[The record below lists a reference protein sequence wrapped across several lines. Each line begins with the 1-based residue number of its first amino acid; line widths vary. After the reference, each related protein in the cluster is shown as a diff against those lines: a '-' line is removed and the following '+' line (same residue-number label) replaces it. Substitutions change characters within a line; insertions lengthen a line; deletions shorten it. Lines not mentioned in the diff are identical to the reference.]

1 MKLYDML
8 ECQWTKLSVSYDFS
22 LHACNF
28 CDFVDSNF
36 GNYSGIVGL
45 LKLHAGTGYVSQV
58 NDAFLAH

>member
-1 MKLYDML
+1 MI
-8 ECQWTKLSVSYDFS
+8 CLSVNGRNYPYLTIFTV
-22 LHACNF
+22 HARNF

-58 NDAFLAH
+58 NDASLAH